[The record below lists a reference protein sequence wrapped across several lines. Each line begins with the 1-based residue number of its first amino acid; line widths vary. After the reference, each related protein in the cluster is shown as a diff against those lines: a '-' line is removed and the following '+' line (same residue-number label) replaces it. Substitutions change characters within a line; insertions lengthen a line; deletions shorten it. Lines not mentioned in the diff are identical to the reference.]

1 MVVQYL
7 HKGIALHTI
16 LGDDSLEKDE
26 GVASHAFYW
35 WLCGFLYKARWQMRA
50 HLKQVANEACNMITM
65 SSFKLAK
72 FVNEENQQG

>member
-1 MVVQYL
+1 
-7 HKGIALHTI
+7 
-16 LGDDSLEKDE
+16 
-26 GVASHAFYW
+26 
-35 WLCGFLYKARWQMRA
+35 MRA